1 MTAKFSGDAWLEEE
15 TARRYQKFTEKTT
28 MYQELS
34 RAMLKHA
41 GLRPGMRVV
50 DLGCGTG
57 VTSQAILEALGTE
70 GQVYAVDL
78 SGPMLALARQ
88 QLNSPQV
95 SFIQADAGD
104 FADLVEPPVDRIL
117 CSSVFW
123 QFRHKPQVL
132 AQIRQVLAPDGLFVF
147 NVPEPY
153 FIFEDIPR
161 SSKVGILFKQ
171 LAAERYGVGQQDLR
185 TMEVFLHDHGF
196 EIDRSE
202 IITRVRSSQ
211 ESYLF
216 DQIPVATA
224 WMDPPLDYDTR
235 LELLAEAY
243 QLADPDQVTKHRWI
257 YFVTRLRT

>member
-1 MTAKFSGDAWLEEE
+1 MTEKFSGDAWLEEE
-15 TARRYQKFTEKTT
+15 TARRYKAFTEKTT

-34 RAMLKHA
+34 RILLKHA
-41 GLRPGMRVV
+41 GLKPGMHVV

-57 VTSQAILEALGTE
+57 VTSQAILEVLGGK
-70 GQVYAVDL
+70 GQVYAIDL
-78 SGPMLALARQ
+78 SGPMLAVARNQ
-88 QLNSPQV
+88 VNSPQV
-95 SFIQADAGD
+95 SFILADAGA
-104 FADLVEPPVDRIL
+104 FAQLVETPVERIL

-185 TMEVFLHDHGF
+185 TMEVFLHTHGF
-196 EIDRSE
+196 EIASSE
-202 IITRVRSSQ
+202 IFTRVRSS
-211 ESYLF
+211 EENYLF
-216 DQIPVATA
+216 NQIPVATA
-224 WMDPPLDYDTR
+224 WMDPPLNYDTR

-243 QLADPDQVTKHRWI
+243 RLAEPEQATQHRWM
-257 YFVTRLRT
+257 YFVTRLRA

>member
-15 TARRYQKFTEKTT
+15 TARRYQEFTEKTS

-34 RAMLKHA
+34 RVMLNHA
-41 GLRPGMRVV
+41 GLKPGMRVV

-78 SGPMLALARQ
+78 SGPMLAVARK

-104 FADLVEPPVDRIL
+104 FADLVETPVDRIL

-171 LAAERYGVGQQDLR
+171 FAAERYGVGQQDLR
-185 TMEVFLHDHGF
+185 TMEVFLHYHGF

-235 LELLAEAY
+235 LKLLAEAY
-243 QLADPDQVTKHRWI
+243 QLADPDQVTKHRWM
-257 YFVTRLRT
+257 YFVTRLRA